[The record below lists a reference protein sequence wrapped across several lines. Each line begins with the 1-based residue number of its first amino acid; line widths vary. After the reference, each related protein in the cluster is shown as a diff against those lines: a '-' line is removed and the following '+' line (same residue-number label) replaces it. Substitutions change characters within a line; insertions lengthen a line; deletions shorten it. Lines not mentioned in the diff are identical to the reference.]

1 MSNLM
6 NMNHTSKREFL
17 LLSDFDQTL
26 SFNDSGLVLAEMLG
40 IPNFHEYVRKLADT
54 HLVQQ
59 GGELA
64 YLLVHE
70 PAFRGVRKKHLR
82 EAGKKVRLKKHIQL
96 LSTLLENID
105 GCHFSFYVVSAAP
118 QEIVES
124 ALEGIVPAEH
134 IFASQ
139 LAFDK
144 EERVAG
150 VECLRAGYGKVTILD
165 ELREQARVGHNHL
178 VYVGDGSSDVHV
190 MLHVNRLD
198 GLTIAVSE
206 NRYLAQIA
214 KRSVLSDDALS
225 ILVPITEEILGWNTY
240 QIRALFERHGFIL
253 REWEKVQTDTL
264 SIVSAAQE
272 TETRSS
278 VDPTL
283 RSDAEEESAEAQTG
297 ARAMPQGSGAAGIAP
312 AAASSSNSVLPKAV
326 QDSAKPA
333 KVAAR

>member
-1 MSNLM
+1 MSNAP
-6 NMNHTSKREFL
+6 NTNHTSKREFL

-26 SFNDSGLVLAEMLG
+26 SANDSGTVLAEMVG
-40 IPNFHEYVRKLADT
+40 IPNFHEYVRKLADR

-70 PAFRGVRKKHLR
+70 PAFRNVRKKHLR

-96 LSTLLENID
+96 LSKLLENI
-105 GCHFSFYVVSAAP
+105 GECRFSYYVVSAGP

-124 ALEGIVPAEH
+124 ALEGIVPPAH

-139 LAFDK
+139 LEFDK

-150 VECLRAGYGKVTILD
+150 VACVRAGYGKVVILD
-165 ELREQARVGHNHL
+165 QLREQAAVGQNHL

-190 MLHVNRLD
+190 MLHVNRLE

-225 ILVPITEEILGWNTY
+225 ILVPIAEEILGWNTH
-240 QIRALFERHGFIL
+240 QIRAFFEERGFIL

-272 TETRSS
+272 
-278 VDPTL
+278 
-283 RSDAEEESAEAQTG
+283 AEAH
-297 ARAMPQGSGAAGIAP
+297 A
-312 AAASSSNSVLPKAV
+312 SVLPAPIVKADLASGDARLDRG
-326 QDSAKPA
+326 QDPAPAPSPQPARPARVEKSAPESSRELEPA
-333 KVAAR
+333 RIQGTRR